1 MPCSGE
7 LLLPV
12 LMHTHTLSRSSA
24 LPSQYL
30 QSQGLY
36 ESNEEALLREE
47 VLGHLDQIVKDWVK
61 GVARQVGLS
70 ESVVQEANATI
81 FTFGSYR
88 LGVHAPGVFVRVCVC
103 VRVRACVCVY
113 VRACECM
120 CACVRVYV
128 CMCVCVCVRANVC
141 VCVFACVHACV

>member
-103 VRVRACVCVY
+103 V
-113 VRACECM
+113 
-120 CACVRVYV
+120 CACVHVCV
-128 CMCVCVCVRANVC
+128 CMCVRVSVCVRVCACMFACVYVCACERMC